1 MNAEIAKKKKKRKK
15 LLVRLLVLTIVAGL
29 GAGAFYLFAL
39 PALSAGA
46 TTTYESYTARKGTI
60 SNSLSFSGNVSVK
73 DNLTY
78 TASNAATVR
87 QILVETGQKV
97 EAGDRLMR
105 LSSGETVKADFSGE
119 VNQILVEQGDEVA
132 TGAQLI
138 QIVDFD
144 NMEVSMRVDE
154 YKISRLSVGQT
165 CQVTVT
171 ALEQSFDSNISHI
184 NRVSSS
190 GGSTAYYTVTASL
203 TADEN
208 VLPGMQVTVT
218 IPQEE
223 AVDAVILNRDAL
235 SFTMNNSAFVLMQN
249 DAGEMEQK
257 QVEIGVDNDNYVEIV
272 SGLEEGDVVYV
283 QSQESVASSGLSG
296 IMGLLG
302 GGMPSGMEMPS
313 GMQMPSG
320 MEMPSGM
327 QMPSG
332 GFGGGSGRGSGGRNR
347 N

>member
-1 MNAEIAKKKKKRKK
+1 LNAEMGKKKRKK
-15 LLVRLLVLTIVAGL
+15 RLIRLLTLALVAGL
-29 GAGAFYLFAL
+29 GTGAFYLFAL

-46 TTTYESYTARKGTI
+46 TTTYDSYTALRGTI
-60 SNSLSFSGNVSVK
+60 SNSLSFNGNVSVR
-73 DNLTY
+73 DNRTY
-78 TASNAATVR
+78 TASSAATVR
-87 QILVETGQKV
+87 QILVGVGQKV

-119 VNQILVEQGDEVA
+119 VNQILVDQGDEVA
-132 TGAQLI
+132 TGTQLI

-154 YKISRLSVGQT
+154 YKISQLSVGQA
-165 CQVTVT
+165 CRVTVT
-171 ALEQSFDSNISHI
+171 ALEQTFDSTISHI

-203 TADEN
+203 NIVQD

-235 SFTMNNSAFVLMQN
+235 SFTMNNSAFVLVQN
-249 DAGEMEQK
+249 EAGEMEQK
-257 QVEIGVDNDNYVEIV
+257 QVEIGVDNDNYVEIL
-272 SGLEEGDVVYV
+272 SGLEEGDVVYARTE
-283 QSQESVASSGLSG
+283 ESTSGSGGLSG
-296 IMGLLG
+296 LMGLLG
-302 GGMPSGMEMPS
+302 GGGPAGMPSGMEGPS
-313 GMQMPSG
+313 GMQR
-320 MEMPSGM
+320 
-327 QMPSG
+327 G
-332 GFGGGSGRGSGGRNR
+332 GFEGGSGRGGQGGFSGDRNR

>member
-154 YKISRLSVGQT
+154 YLSLIHIYTRFPRLFSASFQL
-165 CQVTVT
+165 T
-171 ALEQSFDSNISHI
+171 ALCF
-184 NRVSSS
+184 
-190 GGSTAYYTVTASL
+190 
-203 TADEN
+203 
-208 VLPGMQVTVT
+208 
-218 IPQEE
+218 
-223 AVDAVILNRDAL
+223 
-235 SFTMNNSAFVLMQN
+235 
-249 DAGEMEQK
+249 K
-257 QVEIGVDNDNYVEIV
+257 
-272 SGLEEGDVVYV
+272 
-283 QSQESVASSGLSG
+283 
-296 IMGLLG
+296 
-302 GGMPSGMEMPS
+302 
-313 GMQMPSG
+313 
-320 MEMPSGM
+320 
-327 QMPSG
+327 
-332 GFGGGSGRGSGGRNR
+332 
-347 N
+347 